1 MEIHWAWL
9 IVAMQVGA
17 AVGILLVAVIQ
28 ANCERRDE
36 PKGGQ

>member
-9 IVAMQVGA
+9 IVAMQFGV
-17 AVGILLVAVIQ
+17 AVGILLVAILQ
-28 ANCERRDE
+28 ASRERRSE